1 MFDIKISK
9 HHYMFFFLIVS
20 SYGQVV
26 DSETGE
32 LVNLKYDKKSE
43 SYYLFGF
50 DKMELLN
57 NNVFQGKFIGASD
70 SLVFF
75 KTELNG
81 GKILEQE
88 IGSIKNLVLESG
100 SNVIKN
106 NIFNNKYRTIEK
118 SNLIVKESK
127 IKQILSFI
135 NVFKFIK
142 IIY

>member
-1 MFDIKISK
+1 
-9 HHYMFFFLIVS
+9 
-20 SYGQVV
+20 
-26 DSETGE
+26 
-32 LVNLKYDKKSE
+32 
-43 SYYLFGF
+43 
-50 DKMELLN
+50 MELLN

-106 NIFNNKYRTIEK
+106 NIFNKKYKTIEK
-118 SNLIVKESK
+118 QNVIEKESK

-142 IIY
+142 FIY

>member
-1 MFDIKISK
+1 
-9 HHYMFFFLIVS
+9 
-20 SYGQVV
+20 
-26 DSETGE
+26 
-32 LVNLKYDKKSE
+32 
-43 SYYLFGF
+43 
-50 DKMELLN
+50 MELLN
-57 NNVFQGKFIGASD
+57 KNVFQGKFIGASD

-100 SNVIKN
+100 SNVVKN

-118 SNLIVKESK
+118 PNLIVKESK

-142 IIY
+142 FIY